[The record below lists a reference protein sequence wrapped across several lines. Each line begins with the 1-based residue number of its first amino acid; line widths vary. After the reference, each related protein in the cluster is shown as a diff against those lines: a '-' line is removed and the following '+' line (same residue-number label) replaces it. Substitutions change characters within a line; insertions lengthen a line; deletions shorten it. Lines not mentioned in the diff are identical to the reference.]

1 MTNNCN
7 KSAVFVWYCVC
18 VWSGVC
24 GWVCLCCSSTRPSKP
39 CILNV
44 FFQFLGPSCPPP
56 SLAFGTIVAFHLSSL
71 QTPYGTL
78 SPAFTHPLLLC
89 SICHQLSQDFTRWSL
104 LASQYVP
111 DRSVM
116 SICKVLGRAKC
127 WGLTT
132 ALPPGKP
139 CQRIGL
145 ARHTP
150 GWSPESNELE

>member
-1 MTNNCN
+1 MLC
-7 KSAVFVWYCVC
+7 SFDIVCVC
-18 VWSGVC
+18 VWSSV
-24 GWVCLCCSSTRPSKP
+24 WLSLSLLQLYEAVKAMHSQCLLPIFGSV
-39 CILNV
+39 L
-44 FFQFLGPSCPPP
+44 PPP

-78 SPAFTHPLLLC
+78 SPAFTHALLLC